1 MSDGIFDPKI
11 PLEKVIEPTKQ
22 VISEVVT
29 DVVSDIVSKNEIP
42 SFKPSTSMVIHKTN
56 PVVLPETSSVVL
68 PETSSVVLPET
79 SSWDTIQVYIQEHPW
94 IIALLLISLG
104 CIVIYNL
111 KTNESNESKD
121 KIKPRD

>member
-11 PLEKVIEPTKQ
+11 PLEKIIEPTKQ

-68 PETSSVVLPET
+68 PESN
-79 SSWDTIQVYIQEHPW
+79 SWDTIQVYIQEHPW